1 MLRKFLLIGSIVA
14 TIILVL
20 LLNQTTPTQAG
31 PLGVLAFF
39 VLSYFIMVTAT
50 TFLLYAVSR
59 FVAKVSHAATVKRPI
74 RALSFAKSYYY
85 ASILALGPAMLLGMQ
100 SVGSVGFY
108 DVLLVM
114 AFVGIGCVYIGRKI
128 A

>member
-1 MLRKFLLIGSIVA
+1 MLIGSIVA

-39 VLSYFIMVTAT
+39 VLSYFIVLTAA
-50 TFLLYAVSR
+50 TFLLYWMSQ
-59 FVAKVSHAATVKRPI
+59 FVAKMSRTATLKRPI

-85 ASILALGPAMLLGMQ
+85 ASILAIGPVMLLGMQ

>member
-1 MLRKFLLIGSIVA
+1 MLGKFLLIGSIVA

-20 LLNQTTPTQAG
+20 LLNQTTPTEAG

-39 VLSYFIMVTAT
+39 VLTYLIILAAT
-50 TFLLYAVSR
+50 TFLLFTLSKLT
-59 FVAKVSHAATVKRPI
+59 AKLSAATTVKRPI
-74 RALSFAKSYYY
+74 RALSFVKSYYY
-85 ASILALGPAMLLGMQ
+85 ASILAIGPVMLLGMQ

-108 DVLLVM
+108 DILLVT
-114 AFVGIGCVYIGRKI
+114 AFVGIGCVYVGRKI